1 MWAHASKTRVDGSKF
16 IVFDVL
22 LLPATQMR
30 SDSVAM
36 ATDCVCDANQQCHK
50 VLMQPGV
57 DAGLGRQ
64 GVIDML

>member
-30 SDSVAM
+30 RDSVAM
-36 ATDCVCDANQQCHK
+36 ATDTNQQCHK
-50 VLMQPGV
+50 MLMQHTVSMVCGK
-57 DAGLGRQ
+57 DGKARCN
-64 GVIDML
+64 